1 MDVIIVIG
9 CCEGGC
15 FYGDCFYGYYI
26 SNTGFNYNSVGD
38 RQPPSPPLIHIH
50 MNPYKYCM
58 SGKSLKCSRVAQ
70 HRASLF
76 LFILLKEDFSVFE
89 YM

>member
-9 CCEGGC
+9 CCEGAVSTEIVSMVT
-15 FYGDCFYGYYI
+15 I